1 MYVPREE
8 QRAYTLTCT
17 YRIFAFK
24 NSITVTQRG
33 KRKNQEGDQSQ
44 DKVRRF
50 NVRASYIAFTLILN
64 CFAFYYF

>member
-24 NSITVTQRG
+24 NSITATQRG

-44 DKVRRF
+44 DKVR
-50 NVRASYIAFTLILN
+50 VSMCVHHILPLPLL
-64 CFAFYYF
+64 